1 MYAWTQPSPSYPL
14 QVCVA
19 SMHLTCSAFHR
30 FGLSCRRGVR
40 PLLHIMELHGS
51 RLVVLEAKG
60 EAINVLIG
68 RWNKH
73 EPLCSYEGMKKKQNF
88 IQGLWIFLS
97 DRVKGTWLF
106 FSSYLLTRVTSS
118 FISIS
123 KTWQLTPKQSRWI
136 KGHYRMESCFVK
148 PNHREAKIV
157 ITQDKESD
165 E

>member
-1 MYAWTQPSPSYPL
+1 
-14 QVCVA
+14 
-19 SMHLTCSAFHR
+19 
-30 FGLSCRRGVR
+30 
-40 PLLHIMELHGS
+40 MELHGS

-106 FSSYLLTRVTSS
+106 FSKLSFDTSHVQFYLHLQNLATHA
-118 FISIS
+118 
-123 KTWQLTPKQSRWI
+123 KTI
-136 KGHYRMESCFVK
+136 
-148 PNHREAKIV
+148 
-157 ITQDKESD
+157 
-165 E
+165 